1 MRDLIDLLQ
10 TLSEAKD
17 DSSEPNVLKKTIIDL
32 LKTTE
37 EGTVLNQVLK
47 VLQAGNIDER
57 ISKVVGTDA
66 DAKQFIKQITDAII
80 QSDASIEQ
88 KNEFLERF
96 PFGILNDKMLVD
108 GKEHSFDEL
117 VGSGFPAEMLTD
129 LSTRLTSQG
138 VGPGEV
144 ALAIM
149 SPNVQWSGRA
159 VGGGDILVNGKP
171 VEVKTRVSSGG
182 RWLNPRKANMNL
194 PAIKQAIEEA
204 SGLEIPARLSV
215 DNWVNV
221 YRPNIDP
228 KALPGV
234 VDTIANGIFNGVDNS
249 AYKDMLM
256 KGDVSDII
264 DEHLR
269 TGFDNYKELS
279 GFEGIL
285 LMDLPTK
292 RSQYFKDYD
301 SMGNLIKNDAV
312 YLYAPESEMMPKVS
326 LAGGSGGAVGK
337 KGNASVDIEPAKA
350 KLLGKDNFSSVAAE
364 LAGGPKDSKPKETEP
379 RKKRK

>member
-1 MRDLIDLLQ
+1 MRELIDIITLL
-10 TLSEAKD
+10 EAKD
-17 DSSEPNVLKKTIIDL
+17 DSSNTSVIKRTIIDL
-32 LKTTE
+32 LKSTE
-37 EGTVLNQVLK
+37 EGSVLNQVLK

-57 ISKVVGTDA
+57 IAKVVGTDA
-66 DAKQFIKQITDAII
+66 DAKQFVGQITDAII
-80 QSDASIEQ
+80 KSDASIEQ
-88 KNEFLERF
+88 KNAFLEQF
-96 PFGILNDKMLVD
+96 PKGILNAKTLVD
-108 GKEHSFDEL
+108 GDLHTFDEL
-117 VGSGFPAEMLTD
+117 VGPGFPSELLKD

-149 SPNVQWSGRA
+149 SPNVKWSGRE

-182 RWLNPRKANMNL
+182 RWLNTRKSNMNL

-228 KALPGV
+228 KVLPQV
-234 VDTIANGIFNGVDNS
+234 AQTIADGIFNGVDNS
-249 AYKDMLM
+249 DYKQMLM
-256 KGDVSDII
+256 KGDVSDIV

-269 TGFDNYKELS
+269 TGFNNYKELS

-285 LMDLPTK
+285 LMDLPTETA
-292 RSQYFKDYD
+292 QYFTDYD
-301 SMGNLIKNDAV
+301 NMVGSIKNDAV
-312 YLYAPESEMMPKVS
+312 YLFAPEAEMMPKVS
-326 LAGGSGGAVGK
+326 LSTGGGSKAGKSGEVSAPVAEPTSRGG
-337 KGNASVDIEPAKA
+337 KGAFVDKAAQIAKGGSV
-350 KLLGKDNFSSVAAE
+350 
-364 LAGGPKDSKPKETEP
+364 KPKETGQ
-379 RKKRK
+379 RQKRK